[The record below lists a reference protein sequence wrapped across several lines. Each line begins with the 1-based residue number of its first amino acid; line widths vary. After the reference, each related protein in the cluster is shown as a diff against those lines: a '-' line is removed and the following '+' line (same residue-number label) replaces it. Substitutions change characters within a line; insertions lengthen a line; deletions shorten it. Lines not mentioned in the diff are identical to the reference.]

1 MEDNNGKL
9 KTEKGE
15 SGEVMDSCGV
25 GDVLEGGVSSS
36 VGGMSSSVTGL
47 SSSVTGLSLPANLSP
62 ITSLLPAN
70 QSPSTVNPS
79 PPVTT
84 LATQSIQS
92 TQSTQSTNPTNP
104 TKEEL
109 RENAGIASFS
119 SCVFNVANQIIG
131 AGILTIPYSI
141 HGAGVYGSALM
152 LLLSFVLS
160 LLSAHYLT
168 IASEYTRK
176 DTYGGISSVLCRPWV
191 SVFSDVSLTFFNFG
205 TSVSYA
211 IILYDQVDDLL
222 ASWVGVSPSFL
233 KERHAVGPFAVPS
246 L

>member
-1 MEDNNGKL
+1 M
-9 KTEKGE
+9 
-15 SGEVMDSCGV
+15 
-25 GDVLEGGVSSS
+25 
-36 VGGMSSSVTGL
+36 
-47 SSSVTGLSLPANLSP
+47 
-62 ITSLLPAN
+62 
-70 QSPSTVNPS
+70 
-79 PPVTT
+79 TT

>member
-25 GDVLEGGVSSS
+25 GDVLEGGV
-36 VGGMSSSVTGL
+36 